1 MLLADWADRLSVV
14 AIVVVPI
21 HVVRIEVH
29 VVGVVRIVRI
39 ERTRPVVAVRT
50 SIVEV
55 TIVHVTRSGQLFLR
69 RWYCFFRGRGNAL
82 LQANYPI
89 LLLSLLNRRAD
100 HL

>member
-1 MLLADWADRLSVV
+1 MLWANWTDGLSVV
-14 AIVVVPI
+14 TVVVVPVHI
-21 HVVRIEVH
+21 AGIEVH
-29 VVGVVRIVRI
+29 VPRVVRIVRI

-69 RWYCFFRGRGNAL
+69 RWYCFFQGRRNAL

-89 LLLSLLNRRAD
+89 SLLSLLNRKAD